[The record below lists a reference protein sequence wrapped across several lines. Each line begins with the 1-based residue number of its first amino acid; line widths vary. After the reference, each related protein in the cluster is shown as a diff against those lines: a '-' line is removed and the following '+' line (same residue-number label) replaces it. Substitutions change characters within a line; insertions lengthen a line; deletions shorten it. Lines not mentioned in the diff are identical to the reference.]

1 MLSAPF
7 SITYSYQLAMYKG
20 CTMDAHRVYKL
31 KSYEHPMSIP
41 CTPLVHGALAG
52 VRDGDWEH

>member
-1 MLSAPF
+1 
-7 SITYSYQLAMYKG
+7 MYKG